1 MRRNFLRNL
10 QHAIEKPRCAGQ
22 DSIDSGAVL
31 STWCFSLGTV
41 TFESLHSVSVL
52 SWHEPPKELLE
63 AVKSVILTILC
74 EQNSRQSSHIDGLAS
89 HCSLS
94 KSFPVRVF
102 NILFVRLQTSNYQ
115 NRGAL
120 RDSHLSD
127 AFRFPR
133 WRRPARILYHALTT
147 AMMSVWSQ
155 DEKRVSFEYFE
166 SWEVASDSNSIQM
179 ISIIDACAA
188 LGLK

>member
-1 MRRNFLRNL
+1 MFFVRHSLLQELAFSKCFKLARTSEGVTRGGKVLNFDNTLWTEFTS
-10 QHAIEKPRCAGQ
+10 IESYRW
-22 DSIDSGAVL
+22 I
-31 STWCFSLGTV
+31 
-41 TFESLHSVSVL
+41 
-52 SWHEPPKELLE
+52 
-63 AVKSVILTILC
+63 
-74 EQNSRQSSHIDGLAS
+74 S

-133 WRRPARILYHALTT
+133 WRRPARMLYHALTT

-155 DEKRVSFEYFE
+155 DEKRVSFEYLE
-166 SWEVASDSNSIQM
+166 SWEVASDSNSIQI

-188 LGLK
+188 SGLKYLAYYGC